1 MARYQ
6 IDGIS
11 KDQLDKIHHA
21 SIKLLKNPGI
31 KIESEEAAEIF
42 HGAGSEIVKKRDGF
56 IVKVPPCV
64 VDDCVQWAPERF
76 VLYGRDPKHDHL
88 VEPGSSCFTLF
99 GENIYVNDLYTLKHR
114 TCKKKDLEDATRLA
128 DALSEFAIIEKCLGS
143 QDKPAETQ
151 SLHNY
156 EAMVSNTSKH
166 VLHGFFSG
174 RNAKK
179 IVEMA
184 AACVG
189 GMQKFLERPCVTT
202 TVCPTSPL
210 TLVKNCCDVIIACSR
225 LGVGICSITM
235 PLSGTTA
242 PATIAGTLVVQNAE
256 LLGSLVLT
264 QLTAKNTPFIYGSVG
279 TIMDLKLGNPAVAA
293 PECGVLNVGTAKMA
307 QYYKI
312 PSWCGSG
319 VSGSKK
325 MDVQAAYEFNT
336 NTAVALL
343 AGSNVVFGCG
353 SIESGLTFDFAKLI
367 LDAEQLKNLKW
378 IKNGMDVSEETMA
391 LETIQNVGP
400 GGEYLT
406 STHTLQHMRSMSQ
419 SDLFDRMDRDAWVNK
434 IGGKDIVERA
444 YEKAR
449 FLIEN
454 HKPMALPKGAT
465 GAMKAIIQAS
475 ESPKSEEV

>member
-1 MARYQ
+1 MSGFQ
-6 IDGIS
+6 IEGIT

-21 SIKLLKNPGI
+21 SIKILSTTGI

-42 HGAGSEIVKKRDGF
+42 HGAGSEVNKKNDGYIVK
-56 IVKVPPCV
+56 IPPSV
-64 VDDCVQWAPERF
+64 VDDCTQLAPERF
-76 VLYGRDPKHDHL
+76 VLYGRDPKHDHI

-99 GENIYVNDLYTLKHR
+99 GENIYVNDLYTLEHR
-114 TCKKKDLEDATRLA
+114 ICTKNDLGEATRLA
-128 DALSEFAIIEKCLGS
+128 DSLGEFAIIEKCLGS

-174 RNAKK
+174 RNSKK
-179 IVEMA
+179 IIEMA

-189 GMQKFLERPCVTT
+189 GMENFLKRPCVTT

-210 TLVKNCCDVIIACSR
+210 TLVKNCCDVIIACARS
-225 LGVGICSITM
+225 GVGICSITM

-242 PATIAGTLVVQNAE
+242 PVTIAGTLIVQNAE

-264 QLTAKNTPFIYGSVG
+264 QLTSKNTPFIYGSVG
-279 TIMDLKLGNPAVAA
+279 TIMDLKIGSPAVAA

-307 QYYKI
+307 QYYGI

-319 VSGSKK
+319 VSGSKL
-325 MDVQAAYEFNT
+325 MDVQAAYEFTT
-336 NTAVALL
+336 NTAIALL
-343 AGSNVVFGCG
+343 AGSNVVYGCG
-353 SIESGLTFDFAKLI
+353 SIESGLTFDFAKLV
-367 LDAEQLKNLKW
+367 LDAEQLKKLHW
-378 IKNGMDVSEETMA
+378 VKNGMDVSEETMA
-391 LETIQNVGP
+391 LETIQHVGP

-406 STHTLQHMRSMSQ
+406 SPHTLQHMRSMSQ
-419 SDLFDRMDRDAWVNK
+419 NDLFDCMERDAWANK
-434 IGGKDIVERA
+434 VGGKGIVERA

-454 HKPMALPKGAT
+454 HKPMALPEGAAT
-465 GAMKAIIQAS
+465 VMKATIKEC
-475 ESPKSEEV
+475 EST